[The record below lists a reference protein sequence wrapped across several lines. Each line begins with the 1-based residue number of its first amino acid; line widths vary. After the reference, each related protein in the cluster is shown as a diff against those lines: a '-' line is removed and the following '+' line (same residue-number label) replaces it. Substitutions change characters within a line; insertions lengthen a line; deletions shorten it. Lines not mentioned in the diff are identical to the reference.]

1 MNNTPNNPPDK
12 IFFIVDENKQY
23 DIRQPFLSHTDAE
36 YEIIRIT
43 EHFSGIKLK
52 ILTYKLEK
60 S

>member
-23 DIRQPFLSHTDAE
+23 DIRQPFLSLADAE
-36 YEIIRIT
+36 YEIISIT
-43 EHFSGIKLK
+43 EHFSGINLK
-52 ILTYKLEK
+52 ILTYNLEK